1 MKTPLVFHNHRGS
14 TARVAKCSSAPLPLF
29 PFLFFFF
36 LEKSFLAR
44 KKALFVG
51 SLARISLLLLGDV
64 QRRRYTRAQKRAYTR
79 AAPAAC
85 SVVGHETT
93 PRQWSVLT
101 KFVCRALHIRSM
113 NSTVFSYLP
122 LSSLTVRRIKLK
134 QGVKSCVNGGIK
146 CVSCFQSFS
155 PSGAGAVF
163 EWCVVTMP
171 SRFVI
176 GWFW

>member
-1 MKTPLVFHNHRGS
+1 MTDFSHLLFFSFSWKRPSCSIIIG
-14 TARVAKCSSAPLPLF
+14 ARQHASRNVHLRLYYSFLSS
-29 PFLFFFF
+29 FFFF

-44 KKALFVG
+44 KKALFVE

-101 KFVCRALHIRSM
+101 KFVCRALHIRSK

-146 CVSCFQSFS
+146 CVSCF
-155 PSGAGAVF
+155 
-163 EWCVVTMP
+163 
-171 SRFVI
+171 
-176 GWFW
+176 